1 MVTGSEYFKTG
12 CYLESS
18 NKNYRAV
25 LEARNLTIYNTQ
37 TGETVLSFSFN
48 DAYQLPCK
56 LFLQRDRNL
65 IVYDNSKAL
74 WQSGNTIDPPNV
86 FFSLKLED
94 NGSLSISDSSKFIRW
109 VTTGFKIA

>member
-1 MVTGSEYFKTG
+1 LVTGNEYFKTG

-25 LEARNLTIYNTQ
+25 LEARNFIIYNTQ
-37 TGETVLSFSFN
+37 TDETVLSFSFN

-56 LFLQRDRNL
+56 LVMQEDRNL
-65 IVYDNSKAL
+65 VIYNNSKPL
-74 WQSGNTIDPPNV
+74 WYSGNTISRPFE
-86 FFSLKLED
+86 FFILKLED
-94 NGSLSISDSSKFIRW
+94 NGTLSITNSSYFVTW